1 MFAPMRQTRGSTPA
15 EHAKLLYLIATS
27 SLEQHG
33 YELDHDALLNR
44 GGGGERFK
52 DQPEK
57 IQAFSAGLRVY
68 R

>member
-1 MFAPMRQTRGSTPA
+1 MFAPMRQTRRSTTA

-33 YELDHDALLNR
+33 YERNHYALLDR

-57 IQAFSAGLRVY
+57 IQAFSANPRVY